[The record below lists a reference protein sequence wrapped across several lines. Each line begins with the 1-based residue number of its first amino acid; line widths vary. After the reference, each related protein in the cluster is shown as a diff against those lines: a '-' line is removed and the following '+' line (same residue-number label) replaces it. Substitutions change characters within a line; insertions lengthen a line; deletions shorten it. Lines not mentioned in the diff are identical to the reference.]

1 MIIKK
6 DCVAMLLAGGQG
18 SRLGVLTRLRAKP
31 GVPFGGKYRI
41 IDFTLSN
48 CINSGID
55 TVGVLTQYQ
64 PLELNTYIGTG
75 SPWDLDG
82 MTGGAFVLP
91 PYISPEHGEWYLG
104 TANAIHQNAYF
115 LDKYDPEYV
124 LVLSGDHI
132 YKMDYARML
141 DFHIKKGADLTIAVI
156 RVPMEDAPG
165 FGIMNTDEEDRIVE
179 FEEKP
184 KQPKSD
190 LASMGVY
197 VFNWKKLREYLERDS
212 RDELSQHDFGKNV
225 IPAYLSNQEKVYAY
239 AYEGYWRDVGTIE
252 SLWQANM
259 ELLGDSPQID
269 LYDENWK
276 IYSRNP
282 NEPPHYVGGDAVI
295 RNSIVSEG
303 CTVYG
308 RVENSILFSGVT
320 VSQNAFI
327 KDSIVM
333 PNCFIAKNAEVTKA
347 ILDEYTVVMED
358 AKVGSESGIAVLGTE
373 TCVKSG
379 AVIPGGAMCDP
390 HSEIDVEV
398 SV

>member
-91 PYISPEHGEWYLG
+91 PYISSEHGEWYLG

-115 LDKYDPEYV
+115 LEKYDPEYV

-132 YKMDYARML
+132 YKMDYAKMIK
-141 DFHIKKGADLTIAVI
+141 FHKQKNADLTIAVI

-165 FGIMNTDEEDRIVE
+165 FGIMNTDEEDRIIE

-197 VFNWKKLREYLERDS
+197 VFNWKKLKKYLDLDS
-212 RDELSQHDFGKNV
+212 CDPESQYDFGKNI
-225 IPAYLSNQEKVYAY
+225 IPAYLNSGERVFAY
-239 AYEGYWRDVGTIE
+239 AYDGYWRDVGTID

-259 ELLGDSPQID
+259 ELLGENPQID
-269 LYDENWK
+269 LYDEKWK

-282 NEPPHYVGGDAVI
+282 NEPPHFVGQNSVI
-295 RNSIVSEG
+295 ENSLISEG

-308 RVENSILFSGVT
+308 NVKNSILFSGVT
-320 VSQNAFI
+320 VEEGAQVV
-327 KDSIVM
+327 DSIVM
-333 PNCFIAKNAEVTKA
+333 PNCIVGKNAAIKKA
-347 ILDEYTVVMED
+347 ILDEYTELKEG
-358 AKVGSESGIAVLGTE
+358 ASVGDGNGIAVIGSECKIGEGVKVPGGEMLDPGTE
-373 TCVKSG
+373 
-379 AVIPGGAMCDP
+379 A
-390 HSEIDVEV
+390 
-398 SV
+398 

>member
-1 MIIKK
+1 
-6 DCVAMLLAGGQG
+6 MLLAGGQG

-48 CINSGID
+48 CTNSGID

-75 SPWDLDG
+75 SSWDLDG

-115 LDKYDPEYV
+115 LEKYDPEYV

-132 YKMDYARML
+132 YKMDYAKM
-141 DFHIKKGADLTIAVI
+141 IKYHKQKNADLTIAVI

-165 FGIMNTDEEDRIVE
+165 FGIMNTDEDGRIVE

-197 VFNWKKLREYLERDS
+197 IFNWNKLKQYLDADS
-212 RDELSQHDFGKNV
+212 VDAESKHDFGKNI
-225 IPAYLSNQEKVYAY
+225 IPAYLANEERVFAY
-239 AYEGYWRDVGTIE
+239 AYDGYWRDVGTIE

-269 LYDENWK
+269 LYDNKWK

-282 NEPPHYVGGDAVI
+282 NEPPHYVGADAFI
-295 RNSIVSEG
+295 ENSLVTEG

-308 RVENSILFSGVT
+308 NIKNSILFYGVT
-320 VSQNAFI
+320 VEEGAEVV
-327 KDSIVM
+327 DSIVM
-333 PNCFIAKNAEVTKA
+333 PNCTICKGAKVNKA
-347 ILDEYTVVMED
+347 ILDEYTVVKQDASIGDGNGISVIGTECVISEG
-358 AKVGSESGIAVLGTE
+358 AKVA
-373 TCVKSG
+373 
-379 AVIPGGAMCDP
+379 GGVMCDP
-390 HSEIDVEV
+390 KAVVGKEV
-398 SV
+398 